1 MGHKV
6 RLPVDLDPTR
16 RCASPLREGG
26 ASLRGW
32 VLKLGFE
39 GLEEIASVGPAVLF
53 RGLLEGIA
61 VTFIV
66 DSGSQVNLVSQ
77 GFCEAN
83 PILRIRED
91 DTRLHFGNGQEAST
105 TGALSRVTLSCQ
117 GRKAVL
123 SRVCISP
130 HSLGSVDL
138 LLGTPFLQEAG
149 AGVFSDPVPRVSFPK
164 GAGWHSEAGLG
175 GFNRDEA
182 DVKFVQGNS
191 AKQFLKQ
198 TKGDLDVFALR
209 VAVGKDG
216 SIKSSAATQ
225 INGSSEVPELVEELK
240 SAQEEFADV
249 LRDQLPG
256 PEERAG
262 ADFLQ
267 ESVLE
272 IPLKPDAVPRRYRP
286 IPLSA
291 GEALVMEE
299 LLGELMEKA
308 FIEEGDGTCGWS
320 APVFL
325 LKKPGRTGIANNR
338 FRLLCDLR
346 GVNAQVVPESYFPA
360 DVAQIMRD
368 LSGAK
373 VFSSFDFL
381 NGYSQMALHPNS
393 RDITTF
399 SVHLPG
405 KGLRYFRYKSVVL
418 GLQNSV
424 GRFQTWAERV
434 TAGLSGENGRVQ
446 VYIDDCLLSSGDV
459 GRHVDLVV
467 AFLLRCRRYKVY
479 LARTKSH
486 WGVVSLDFLGFRVSE
501 DCVEVSQS
509 KKQALQD
516 YAVPNSYA
524 ATRRFVGFCVYLSQ
538 HVDHFSG
545 RIAPLTT
552 LLKGDVKGPGRVR
565 FVWSPACQVAF
576 EDIKEAILQAS
587 GLFIPTSDGRFSIEC
602 DASGMGVGAALFQT
616 VEGVLRPVWFASHK
630 LSKAE
635 RNYAPRSL
643 EMLAVIFS
651 LKKFRGYIALHHVH
665 IFSDHESLAGF
676 LKQQSLQG
684 RDARWAELLLE
695 QRFSQFYRRGET
707 MLVADALS
715 RAFVDMPSAD
725 QGAVGANDAAGGVTD
740 FINEN
745 IAPHFNR
752 FHQCDSADVLTVSA
766 VVEDSLSAP
775 AVVDKDWRAGVLKLV
790 ERDPELVPIL
800 AALKKD
806 VSQLSMVERASV
818 RHFALLGDGLYFLEG
833 GAGPRLVIPKV
844 PGDRTRTL
852 LLFQA
857 HDSSLHPGVERT
869 YAALSRTFFWI
880 GMRASVERFVRS
892 CLGCQERKSKNA
904 RAEGFRGGHS
914 VPPARWH
921 TVAIDFITDLEPDAE
936 GFDQILVVMD
946 VLTKFVYLV
955 PCLKTDSAETTAKR
969 LFAQVF
975 CVHGAPVVLQSDRDT
990 KFCSAF
996 FSQLMVCFNV
1006 RQAMGGAYDHRWNG
1020 IVENMNRQVE
1030 CLLRSVLA
1038 HHKDRAF
1045 TEYLPLVA
1053 FSLNSAVHSSTKM
1066 SPYFA
1071 MFGVEPCNPVL
1082 FAGGESAAAR
1092 DGDVQSELSRIWCLF
1107 RRVFWRWFVTICWR
1121 FNGPWACTRIGCNA
1135 TWSSRSVR
1143 RCGLTQLT
1151 FRPSILHGRRGNC
1164 GTRSLAPLKC

>member
-1 MGHKV
+1 M
-6 RLPVDLDPTR
+6 
-16 RCASPLREGG
+16 
-26 ASLRGW
+26 
-32 VLKLGFE
+32 
-39 GLEEIASVGPAVLF
+39 
-53 RGLLEGIA
+53 
-61 VTFIV
+61 
-66 DSGSQVNLVSQ
+66 
-77 GFCEAN
+77 
-83 PILRIRED
+83 
-91 DTRLHFGNGQEAST
+91 
-105 TGALSRVTLSCQ
+105 
-117 GRKAVL
+117 
-123 SRVCISP
+123 
-130 HSLGSVDL
+130 
-138 LLGTPFLQEAG
+138 
-149 AGVFSDPVPRVSFPK
+149 
-164 GAGWHSEAGLG
+164 
-175 GFNRDEA
+175 
-182 DVKFVQGNS
+182 
-191 AKQFLKQ
+191 
-198 TKGDLDVFALR
+198 
-209 VAVGKDG
+209 AVGKDG
-216 SIKSSAATQ
+216 AFKMSPAVQVDGSSA
-225 INGSSEVPELVEELK
+225 VPELIEALKAAQVEF
-240 SAQEEFADV
+240 SDV

-256 PEERAG
+256 ADERAG
-262 ADFLQ
+262 GDFLQ

-272 IPLKPDAVPRRYRP
+272 IPLKPDAVPRRFRP

-325 LKKPGRTGIANNR
+325 LKKPGRTGTANNR

-346 GVNAQVVPESYFPA
+346 GVNAQVIPESYFPA

-399 SVHLPG
+399 SVSLPG

-424 GRFQTWAERV
+424 GRFQSWAERV
-434 TAGLSGENGRVQ
+434 TSGLSGANGRVQ
-446 VYIDDCLLSSGDV
+446 VYIDDCLLSSGVIV
-459 GRHVDLVV
+459 GHVDLVV
-467 AFLLRCRRYKVY
+467 AFLQRCRRYKVY

-486 WGVVSLDFLGFRVSE
+486 WGVISLDFLGFRVSE

-516 YAVPNSYA
+516 YAVPGSYA

-552 LLKGDVKGPGRVR
+552 LLKGDVKGAGRVR
-565 FVWSPACQVAF
+565 FVWSAACQAAF

-587 GLFIPTSDGRFSIEC
+587 GLFIPTLDGRFSIEC

-616 VEGVLRPVWFASHK
+616 VNGVLRPVWFASHK

-651 LKKFRGYIALHHVH
+651 LKKFRGYIALHHVY

-684 RDARWAELLLE
+684 RDARWAELLME

-715 RAFVDMPSAD
+715 RAWEESTASA
-725 QGAVGANDAAGGVTD
+725 QEVVGSNEATGGVTD

-752 FHQCDSADVLTVSA
+752 YHRCEAANVLTVA
-766 VVEDSLSAP
+766 TADVGETLSAP
-775 AVVDKDWRAGVLKLV
+775 ALVNDEWRAEVRKLAD
-790 ERDPELVPIL
+790 RDPELVPIL
-800 AALKKD
+800 ESLKKD
-806 VSQLSMVERASV
+806 VSQLTLGERASV
-818 RHFALLGDGLYFLEG
+818 RHFALLGDGLYFVEG

-852 LLFQA
+852 LLYQA
-857 HDSSLHPGVERT
+857 HDAALHPGVERT
-869 YAALSRTFFWI
+869 YASLSRSFFWF

-914 VPPARWH
+914 VPPGRWH
-921 TVAIDFITDLEPDAE
+921 TVALDFITDLEPDAE
-936 GFDQILVVMD
+936 GFDQILVVID
-946 VLTKFVYLV
+946 VLTKFLYLV
-955 PCLKTDSAETTAKR
+955 PCLKTDSAEATAKR
-969 LFAQVF
+969 LFAHVF

-996 FSQLMVCFNV
+996 FTQLMLCFNV

-1053 FSLNSAVHSSTKM
+1053 FVLNSSVHSSTKV

-1071 MFGVEPCNPVL
+1071 LFGVEPCNPVM
-1082 FAGGESAAAR
+1082 FVGGASTLVR
-1092 DGDVQSELSRIWCLF
+1092 DGDVQCVKDLVTFQESVLALVRDNLLEVQRAVGLYQNRSQRDVVFEVGEMVWLNAVNLSSIHFARAERKMRNPFVGPFEVLERRSEYTYSLKLTGKLK
-1107 RRVFWRWFVTICWR
+1107 RVHPVFHAVMLKRAVADDKGEFDGR
-1121 FNGPWACTRIGCNA
+1121 DDLRAQEEE
-1135 TWSSRSVR
+1135 S
-1143 RCGLTQLT
+1143 
-1151 FRPSILHGRRGNC
+1151 RRGQEAVAA
-1164 GTRSLAPLKC
+1164 GAAAKPEDSLPDREVDEDGNELFFLEKVLDRKAVNPKAKRVRWQYLVRWRGYGPEDDSWVTADMMVGSEASDMLKAFDRTVR